1 MTTPVSAAPLG
12 ASTENLAPG
21 RYVAA
26 LDGLRAVS
34 IALVLGSH
42 FGLQPVPGLL
52 GVTIF
57 FFISGYLIAGQI
69 LGEIDRNGRLAL
81 GLFYWRR
88 ALRLYPALLAMVALG
103 GLAYV
108 AVGGT
113 VTLADVASA
122 LFYFAN
128 IREIYGGFDSDVPYM
143 SHVYGVLWS
152 LSVEEHY
159 YLVFPLV
166 AALLANKR
174 LRLAAALASFIV
186 AVTLWRVHVVGAG
199 LAGSIPLRVEHGTD
213 TRIDSILY
221 GALFAVLLA
230 SPWRA
235 ALLRLVGNRV
245 AALAGLALLLS
256 ALLIRDAWFRHTL
269 RFTVQGVGLFLA
281 VGALL
286 HAPALQWARQAAG
299 VRPAIILGRLSYSL
313 YLWHWIVLSLVLA
326 CLPAAFTQ
334 PLVVP
339 AIPPLWWLAAI
350 FLPMVAA
357 SLGLAAA
364 SYYGIERPMLA
375 VRRTF
380 GSHAVADAAFSA
392 TGAAAVADERLRD
405 ETKLRSRP

>member
-1 MTTPVSAAPLG
+1 MVAD

-21 RYVAA
+21 RYVPA

-34 IALVLGSH
+34 IALVVLAH
-42 FGLQPVPGLL
+42 FGIQQAPGLL

-69 LGEIDRNGRLAL
+69 LGEVDRNGRLAV

-88 ALRLYPALLAMVALG
+88 ALRLYPALIAMVTIG

-108 AVGGT
+108 AAGG
-113 VTLADVASA
+113 VITLADVASA

-128 IREIYGGFDSDVPYM
+128 VREMYGGFDSDLPNM
-143 SHVYGVLWS
+143 SHVYSVLWS
-152 LSVEEHY
+152 LAVEEHY

-166 AALLANKR
+166 AASLAARR
-174 LRLAAALASFIV
+174 LRLAAALAAIIV
-186 AVTLWRVHVVGAG
+186 GVTLWRCHVAAGG

-221 GALFAVLLA
+221 GALFSVLLA
-230 SPWRA
+230 SRWRA
-235 ALLRLVGNRV
+235 AVLRLVGNR
-245 AALAGLALLLS
+245 AACAAGLALLLLS
-256 ALLIRDAWFRHTL
+256 LLIRDPWFRHTL
-269 RFTVQGVGLFLA
+269 RFTVQGLGLFLA

-286 HAPALQWARQAAG
+286 HAPTLAWARAVAG
-299 VRPAIILGRLSYSL
+299 VRPAILLGRLSYSL

-326 CLPAAFTQ
+326 CMPAALTQ

-339 AIPPLWWLAAI
+339 GMPPAWWLAAV
-350 FLPMVAA
+350 FGPMVAA
-357 SLGLAAA
+357 SLALSAA

-375 VRRTF
+375 VRRHF
-380 GSHAVADAAFSA
+380 GSHAVADAALAAEDGES
-392 TGAAAVADERLRD
+392 GAAGLRPA
-405 ETKLRSRP
+405 EPQLRPLP